1 MLSDNLRNVAPAF
14 FLTCGYD
21 PLVDEG
27 RSYAEKLKQA
37 GVQIKYRC
45 FEGQVHG
52 FITMGRAIDEAN
64 EAVYEVADS
73 ISSAFK

>member
-1 MLSDNLRNVAPAF
+1 MLSDNLIDVAPAF
-14 FLTCGYD
+14 ILTCGYD

-27 RSYAEKLKQA
+27 KGYAEKLKQA
-37 GVQIKYRC
+37 GVYVTYRC

-64 EAVYEVADS
+64 GAIYEVADS
-73 ISSAFK
+73 VSSAFK